1 MAARTLRD
9 NRRANFRNKYA
20 TVRPAAVIESAILTM
35 ERHRDRLTERRPR
48 CPNELRLVKPGLLYL
63 DRLDVIHED
72 LDAILYLPL
81 GQRRGAGASERAL
94 PVHESVTPDRHLA
107 RTV

>member
-1 MAARTLRD
+1 MAAKTPRA
-9 NRRANFRNKYA
+9 NGHANFRDKYA
-20 TVRPAAVIESAILTM
+20 SVRPAAAIESAILIM
-35 ERHRDRLTERRPR
+35 KRHKGRLTERRPR

-63 DRLDVIHED
+63 DRLDVIHEG
-72 LDAILYLPL
+72 LDAILYLPI